1 MHVYIVGFFLLVLML
16 LLLSLSEADEVY
28 IQCDPGLFL
37 AFSFKLN
44 VDLTNKTKQIQ

>member
-1 MHVYIVGFFLLVLML
+1 MHVYIVGFFLLVLMLL

-44 VDLTNKTKQIQ
+44 VDLTNKTK